1 MLKLSIN
8 FQKYWKYQYISE
20 NMTDKNIDEMLKSDL
35 TDKVALITGGAQ
47 RVGAM
52 TARLLHAAG
61 ANIVLHYRG
70 SRQQALELQT
80 ELNTQRAES
89 IILIQADLLDTSKLK
104 PIITQSI
111 EHWGRLDILVN
122 NASSFYPTPIGK
134 ATENDWDD
142 LIGSNMKAP
151 FFLSQAAA
159 PHLAQHNGCIINIV
173 DIHAQRPMQG
183 HSIYNMAKAGLAML
197 VKTLAFELGPDIRVN
212 GVAPGAI
219 MWSDNNMDDIT
230 KQRIVSKTYLKRKGS
245 AEDIART
252 VLFLAA
258 NADYITGQIIAV
270 DGGRSL
276 YL

>member
-1 MLKLSIN
+1 M
-8 FQKYWKYQYISE
+8 E
-20 NMTDKNIDEMLKSDL
+20 TIDEMLKSDL

-61 ANIVLHYRG
+61 ANLVLHYRS
-70 SRQQALELQT
+70 SRQQALDLQS
-80 ELNTQRAES
+80 ELNALRKNS
-89 IILIQADLLDTSKLK
+89 VILVQADLLETIKLK
-104 PIITQSI
+104 AIIKSCI
-111 EHWGRLDILVN
+111 EQWGRLDILIN

-134 ATENDWDD
+134 VSESDWDD

-159 PHLAQHNGCIINIV
+159 PYLEQQKGCIISIV
-173 DIHAQRPMQG
+173 DIHAERPMEG
-183 HSIYNMAKAGLAML
+183 HSVYNMAKAGLAML
-197 VKTLAFELGPDIRVN
+197 VKTLAFELGPKVRVN

-219 MWSDNNMDDIT
+219 MWPDNDMDELT
-230 KQRIVSKTYLKRKGS
+230 KQRIVSRTYLKRKGS
-245 AEDIART
+245 AQDIART

-258 NADYITGQIIAV
+258 HADYISGQIIAV

>member
-1 MLKLSIN
+1 MTTIDNMLSH
-8 FQKYWKYQYISE
+8 
-20 NMTDKNIDEMLKSDL
+20 DL
-35 TDKVALITGGAQ
+35 NDKVVLITGGAQ

-61 ANIVLHYRG
+61 ANILLHYRN
-70 SRQQALELQT
+70 SRKPALALQA
-80 ELNTQRAES
+80 ELNALRHNS
-89 IILIQADLLDTSKLK
+89 VILIQADLLDTAKLK
-104 PIITQSI
+104 SLVDKGI
-111 EHWGRLDILVN
+111 EQWGRLDILIN
-122 NASSFYPTPIGK
+122 NASSFYQTPMGTV
-134 ATENDWDD
+134 TESDWDD

-151 FFLSQAAA
+151 FFLSQTAA
-159 PHLAQHNGCIINIV
+159 PHLAKQQGCIINIV
-173 DIHAQRPMQG
+173 DIHAERPMEG
-183 HSIYNMAKAGLAML
+183 HSVYNMAKAGLAML
-197 VKTLAFELGPDIRVN
+197 VKTLAYELGPNIRVN

-219 MWSDNNMDDIT
+219 MWPAQEMDDIT
-230 KQRIVSKTYLKRKGS
+230 KQRIVSRTYLKRKGS

>member
-1 MLKLSIN
+1 M
-8 FQKYWKYQYISE
+8 E
-20 NMTDKNIDEMLKSDL
+20 TIDEMLKSDL

-61 ANIVLHYRG
+61 ANLVLHYRN
-70 SRQQALELQT
+70 SRQQALDLQS
-80 ELNTQRAES
+80 ELNALRNNS
-89 IILIQADLLDTSKLK
+89 VILVQADLLEIIKLK
-104 PIITQSI
+104 AIIKSCI
-111 EHWGRLDILVN
+111 EQWGRLDILVN
-122 NASSFYPTPIGK
+122 NASSFYPTPMGK
-134 ATENDWDD
+134 VTENDWDD

-159 PHLAQHNGCIINIV
+159 PYLEKQNGCIISIV
-173 DIHAQRPMQG
+173 DIHAWRPMEG
-183 HSIYNMAKAGLAML
+183 HSVYNMAKAGLAMQ
-197 VKTLAFELGPDIRVN
+197 VKTLAFELGPKIRVN

-219 MWSDNNMDDIT
+219 MWPDNDMDDIT
-230 KQRIVSKTYLKRKGS
+230 KQRIVSRTYLKRKGS
-245 AEDIART
+245 AQDIARS

-258 NADYITGQIIAV
+258 NADYITGQVIAV

>member
-1 MLKLSIN
+1 M
-8 FQKYWKYQYISE
+8 E
-20 NMTDKNIDEMLKSDL
+20 TIDEMLKSDL

-61 ANIVLHYRG
+61 ANLVLHYRN
-70 SRQQALELQT
+70 SRQPALDLQS
-80 ELNTQRAES
+80 ELNALRKNS
-89 IILIQADLLDTSKLK
+89 VILVQADLLETIKLK
-104 PIITQSI
+104 AIIKSCI
-111 EHWGRLDILVN
+111 EQWGRLDILIN

-134 ATENDWDD
+134 VSERDWDD

-159 PHLAQHNGCIINIV
+159 PYLEQQKGCIISIV
-173 DIHAQRPMQG
+173 DIHAERPMEG
-183 HSIYNMAKAGLAML
+183 HSVYNMAKAGLAML
-197 VKTLAFELGPDIRVN
+197 VKTLAFELGPKVRVN
-212 GVAPGAI
+212 GVSPGAI
-219 MWSDNNMDDIT
+219 MWPDNDMDELT
-230 KQRIVSKTYLKRKGS
+230 KQRIVSRTYLKRKGS
-245 AEDIART
+245 AQDIART

-258 NADYITGQIIAV
+258 HADYISGQIIAV

>member
-1 MLKLSIN
+1 M
-8 FQKYWKYQYISE
+8 Q
-20 NMTDKNIDEMLKSDL
+20 TIDDMLKSDL

-61 ANIVLHYRG
+61 ANLVIHYRN
-70 SRQQALELQT
+70 SRQPALALQS
-80 ELNTQRAES
+80 ELNDIRKNS
-89 IILIQADLLDTSKLK
+89 VILIQADLLEIANL
-104 PIITQSI
+104 PAIIKKCI
-111 EHWGRLDILVN
+111 EQWGRLDILVN

-134 ATENDWDD
+134 VTENDWND

-159 PHLAQHNGCIINIV
+159 PHLRQQKGCIISIV
-173 DIHAQRPMQG
+173 DIHAERPMEG
-183 HSIYNMAKAGLAML
+183 HSVYNMAKAGLAML
-197 VKTLAFELGPDIRVN
+197 VKTLAFELGPEIRVN

-219 MWSDNNMDDIT
+219 MWPTQEMDDVT
-230 KQRIVSKTYLKRKGS
+230 KKRIISRTYLKRKGS

-252 VLFLAA
+252 VLFLAS
-258 NADYITGQIIAV
+258 NADYITGQVIAV

>member
-1 MLKLSIN
+1 MQKMNDMLS
-8 FQKYWKYQYISE
+8 
-20 NMTDKNIDEMLKSDL
+20 SDL
-35 TDKVALITGGAQ
+35 TDKVVLITGGAQ

-61 ANIVLHYRG
+61 ANLVLHYRH
-70 SRQQALELQT
+70 SRQSALALQA
-80 ELNTQRAES
+80 ELNKQRKNS
-89 IILIQADLLDTSKLK
+89 VILIQADLLETVKLK
-104 PIITQSI
+104 SIIKKSI
-111 EHWGRLDILVN
+111 EQWGRLDILIN
-122 NASSFYPTPIGK
+122 NASSFYATPMGNI
-134 ATENDWDD
+134 TERDWDD
-142 LIGSNMKAP
+142 LTGSNLKAP

-159 PHLAQHNGCIINIV
+159 PYLEKQQGCIINIV
-173 DIHAQRPMQG
+173 DIHAQRPMQE
-183 HSIYNMAKAGLAML
+183 HSVYNIAKAGLAML
-197 VKTLAFELGPDIRVN
+197 VKTLAFELGPKIRVN

-219 MWSDNNMDDIT
+219 MWPAQDMDDVT
-230 KQRIVSKTYLKRKGS
+230 KQRIVSRTYLKRKGS

>member
-1 MLKLSIN
+1 M
-8 FQKYWKYQYISE
+8 E
-20 NMTDKNIDEMLKSDL
+20 TIDEMLKSDL

-61 ANIVLHYRG
+61 ANLVLHYRN
-70 SRQQALELQT
+70 SRQQALDLQS
-80 ELNTQRAES
+80 ELNALRS
-89 IILIQADLLDTSKLK
+89 NSVILVQADLLETIKLK
-104 PIITQSI
+104 AIIKSCI
-111 EHWGRLDILVN
+111 EQWGRLDILVN
-122 NASSFYPTPIGK
+122 NASSFYPTPVGK
-134 ATENDWDD
+134 VTENDWDD

-159 PHLAQHNGCIINIV
+159 PYLEKQHGCIISIV

-183 HSIYNMAKAGLAML
+183 HSVYNMAKAGLAML
-197 VKTLAFELGPDIRVN
+197 VKTLAFELGPKVRVN

-219 MWSDNNMDDIT
+219 MWPDNDMDDIT
-230 KQRIVSKTYLKRKGS
+230 KQRIVSRTYLKRKGS
-245 AEDIART
+245 AQDIART

-258 NADYITGQIIAV
+258 NADYITGQVIAV

>member
-1 MLKLSIN
+1 MATIDDMLS
-8 FQKYWKYQYISE
+8 
-20 NMTDKNIDEMLKSDL
+20 SDL
-35 TDKVALITGGAQ
+35 TGKVALITGGAQ

-61 ANIVLHYRG
+61 ANILLHYRN
-70 SRQQALELQT
+70 SRQQALDLQA
-80 ELNTQRAES
+80 ELNTKRDNS
-89 IILIQADLLDTSKLK
+89 VVLIQADLLETIKLK
-104 PIITQSI
+104 ALVMQSV
-111 EHWGRLDILVN
+111 EQWGRLDILVN
-122 NASSFYPTPIGK
+122 NASSFYPTPMG
-134 ATENDWDD
+134 AVTESDWDD

-151 FFLSQAAA
+151 FFLSQLAA
-159 PHLAQHNGCIINIV
+159 PHLQKHQGCIISIV

-183 HSIYNMAKAGLAML
+183 HSVYNMAKAGLAML
-197 VKTLAFELGPDIRVN
+197 VKTLAYELGPDIRVN

-219 MWSDNNMDDIT
+219 MWPAQEMDDLT
-230 KQRIVSKTYLKRKGS
+230 KQRIVSRTYLKRKGS

>member
-1 MLKLSIN
+1 MA
-8 FQKYWKYQYISE
+8 
-20 NMTDKNIDEMLKSDL
+20 TIDNMLKSDL

-61 ANIVLHYRG
+61 ANLVLHYRN
-70 SRQQALELQT
+70 SRQQALDLQAELHKKR
-80 ELNTQRAES
+80 NNS
-89 IILIQADLLDTSKLK
+89 VILIQADLLETANLSA
-104 PIITQSI
+104 IIKKCI

-122 NASSFYPTPIGK
+122 NASSFYPTAIGQ

-159 PHLAQHNGCIINIV
+159 PYLEKQNGCIISIV
-173 DIHAQRPMQG
+173 DIHARRPMAG
-183 HSIYNMAKAGLAML
+183 HSIYNMAKAGLEMM
-197 VKTLAFELGPDIRVN
+197 VKTLAYELGPKIRVN
-212 GVAPGAI
+212 GVSPGAI
-219 MWSDNNMDDIT
+219 MWPAQEMDDLT
-230 KQRIVSKTYLKRKGS
+230 KQRIVSRTYLKRKGS

-252 VLFLAA
+252 VLFLASS
-258 NADYITGQIIAV
+258 ADYITGQVIAV

>member
-1 MLKLSIN
+1 M
-8 FQKYWKYQYISE
+8 E
-20 NMTDKNIDEMLKSDL
+20 TIDEMLKSDL

-61 ANIVLHYRG
+61 ANLVLHYRN
-70 SRQQALELQT
+70 SRQQALDLQS
-80 ELNTQRAES
+80 ELNALRNNS
-89 IILIQADLLDTSKLK
+89 VILVQADLLEIIKLK
-104 PIITQSI
+104 AIIKSCI
-111 EHWGRLDILVN
+111 EQWGRLDILVN
-122 NASSFYPTPIGK
+122 NASSFYPTPMGK
-134 ATENDWDD
+134 VTENDWDD

-159 PHLAQHNGCIINIV
+159 PYLEKQNGCIISIV
-173 DIHAQRPMQG
+173 DIHAWRPMEG
-183 HSIYNMAKAGLAML
+183 HSVYNMAKAGLAMQ
-197 VKTLAFELGPDIRVN
+197 VKTLAFELGPKIRVN

-219 MWSDNNMDDIT
+219 MWPDNDMDDIT
-230 KQRIVSKTYLKRKGS
+230 KQRIVSRTYLKRKGS
-245 AEDIART
+245 AQDIART

-258 NADYITGQIIAV
+258 NADYITGQVIAV

>member
-1 MLKLSIN
+1 MLS
-8 FQKYWKYQYISE
+8 
-20 NMTDKNIDEMLKSDL
+20 SDL
-35 TDKVALITGGAQ
+35 TDKVALVTGGAQ

-52 TARLLHAAG
+52 TARVLHAAG
-61 ANIVLHYRG
+61 ANVVIHYRG
-70 SRQQALELQT
+70 SRQKALDLQS
-80 ELNTQRAES
+80 ELNEKRHNS
-89 IILIQADLLDTSKLK
+89 VVLVQADLLDISKLK
-104 PIITQSI
+104 AIIKNCI
-111 EHWGRLDILVN
+111 EQWGKLDILIN

-134 ATENDWDD
+134 VTEKDWDD

-159 PHLAQHNGCIINIV
+159 PYLQEQNGCIVNIV

-183 HSIYNMAKAGLAML
+183 HSIYNMAKAGLAMQ
-197 VKTLAFELGPDIRVN
+197 VKTLAFELGPKIRVN

-219 MWSDNNMDDIT
+219 MWPENNMDDIT

-252 VLFLAA
+252 VLFLVS
-258 NADYITGQIIAV
+258 NADYITGQVIAV

>member
-1 MLKLSIN
+1 M
-8 FQKYWKYQYISE
+8 Q
-20 NMTDKNIDEMLKSDL
+20 TIDDMLKSDL

-61 ANIVLHYRG
+61 ANLVIHYRS
-70 SRQQALELQT
+70 SRQSALELQT
-80 ELNTQRAES
+80 ELNDKRS
-89 IILIQADLLDTSKLK
+89 SSVILIQADLLDTSKLK
-104 PIITQSI
+104 SIITKSI
-111 EHWGRLDILVN
+111 EQWGRLDILLN
-122 NASSFYPTPIGK
+122 NASSFYPTPMGTV
-134 ATENDWDD
+134 TENDWDD

-159 PHLAQHNGCIINIV
+159 PHLEKQNGCIINIV
-173 DIHAQRPMQG
+173 DIHAQRPMEG

-197 VKTLAFELGPDIRVN
+197 VKTLAFELGPKIRVN

-219 MWSDNNMDDIT
+219 MWPSQEMDDLT
-230 KQRIVSKTYLKRKGS
+230 KQRIVSRTYLKRKGS
-245 AEDIART
+245 AEDIAKT
-252 VLFLAA
+252 VLFLAC
-258 NADYITGQIIAV
+258 NADYISGQIIAV